1 MIYSITL
8 SIIVLVLICVWFHSF
23 VLIRIKNQN
32 LYFSVLLL
40 LFSHILHVSLFAF
53 LYLIYINKYGFKLG
67 FVDMEDYSFMNIF
80 YFSSSIYTT
89 LGIGDIYPKSMMKLI
104 ASIQSILGLVMIA
117 LTASAIFLKLKN
129 HINREK

>member
-8 SIIVLVLICVWFHSF
+8 SIIILVVICVWLHS
-23 VLIRIKNQN
+23 LILIKSRELN
-32 LYFSVLLL
+32 LHFSVLALL
-40 LFSHILHVSLFAF
+40 ISHVIHVSLFAL
-53 LYLIYINKYGFKLG
+53 LYLIYINQYGFELG
-67 FVDMEDYSFMNIF
+67 FVDVEDYSFMNIF

-89 LGIGDIYPKSMMKLI
+89 LGIGDIYPKSTMKLI

-129 HINREK
+129 HINKEK

>member
-8 SIIVLVLICVWFHSF
+8 SIIILVVICVWLHS
-23 VLIRIKNQN
+23 LILIKSRELN
-32 LYFSVLLL
+32 LYFSVLSLL
-40 LFSHILHVSLFAF
+40 ISHVIHVSLFAI
-53 LYLIYINKYGFKLG
+53 LYLIYINQYGFELG
-67 FVDMEDYSFMNIF
+67 FVDVEDYSFMNIF

-89 LGIGDIYPKSMMKLI
+89 LGIGDIYPKSTMKLI

-129 HINREK
+129 HINKEK